1 MNSLQSKFS
10 FLLVD
15 DDPNIISLLKSAFKD
30 SSYKI
35 YTALDGQS
43 ALDLMEKV
51 RIDATLIDLVM
62 PGMDGITLLKEI
74 KKDYPETM
82 AVMLSG
88 YPEKIFMTCIYS
100 FSHSGLHFWGVI
112 QMSAKNRDEILNL
125 LTQYKP
131 ELQTRF
137 KVRHLAL
144 FGSYA
149 RGDQQPDSDVDILVD
164 VDPSIGLEFVFLA
177 EQIEQL
183 LGVRVELV
191 SQRAIKPRHMKFIEQ
206 ELIYV

>member
-1 MNSLQSKFS
+1 
-10 FLLVD
+10 
-15 DDPNIISLLKSAFKD
+15 
-30 SSYKI
+30 
-35 YTALDGQS
+35 
-43 ALDLMEKV
+43 
-51 RIDATLIDLVM
+51 
-62 PGMDGITLLKEI
+62 
-74 KKDYPETM
+74 
-82 AVMLSG
+82 
-88 YPEKIFMTCIYS
+88 
-100 FSHSGLHFWGVI
+100 VI
-112 QMSAKNRDEILNL
+112 QLPAKDRDEIINL

-164 VDPSIGLEFVFLA
+164 VDPSIGLEFVSLA